1 MHGLHSAAVI
11 PKHIRSEPL
20 LSSIQRFRPP
30 DSFVIVM
37 CLGLVLLVGGLEGYL
52 GKIFQFDFE
61 LTPLYLLP
69 ISVMAWCKGF
79 RHGALLA
86 IVSTIFATIMSF
98 AGVYSRH
105 PTLGP
110 IIVNAVLDLGTM
122 VVASFMVAE
131 VKYLLDHEKE
141 LSRTDH
147 VTGIKN
153 TRSFWETLS
162 MELDR
167 MKRYNR
173 PLTIAYIDIDDFKKV
188 NDQFGHL
195 KGDELLQL
203 IGQVLTDK
211 VRSNDVVARVGGDE
225 FAICFPETDQA
236 ASNVIVERLRTYINH
251 YMAEAGFDNGLSI
264 GVVTFSN
271 APSTVETLIHTA
283 DELMYSVKSSGKGRV
298 AFHSVN

>member
-1 MHGLHSAAVI
+1 MHGLHYAAATQNRKG
-11 PKHIRSEPL
+11 PEPFL
-20 LSSIQRFRPP
+20 ASIQRFCPS
-30 DSFVIVM
+30 DSFITVM
-37 CLGLVLLVGGLEGYL
+37 CMTLVLLVSGLEGYL
-52 GKIFQFDFE
+52 GKVFQFDFE

-69 ISVMAWCKGF
+69 VSMMAWCKGF

-86 IVSTIFATIMSF
+86 VVASVFATIMSF

-122 VVASFMVAE
+122 TVASFMVAE
-131 VKYLLDHEKE
+131 VRYLLNHEKE

-162 MELDR
+162 IELDR
-167 MKRYNR
+167 MRRYSR

-188 NDQFGHL
+188 NDEYGHR
-195 KGDELLQL
+195 KGDELLRL
-203 IGQVLTDK
+203 IGVILTDQ

-225 FAICFPETDQA
+225 FAICFPETDEA
-236 ASNVIVERLRTYINH
+236 ASKVIVERLRAYVNH
-251 YMAEAGFDNGLSI
+251 YMSESGFNNGLSI
-264 GVVTFSN
+264 GVVTFST
-271 APSTVETLIHTA
+271 APSTVEMLIHMA
-283 DELMYSVKSSGKGRV
+283 DDLMYSVKTHGKGQV
-298 AFHSVN
+298 AFHTV